1 MSCDPCLTIRGKR
14 TLNSQR
20 PAREGIDFE
29 LKDTE
34 GMPVGLPS
42 LSIPDKRR
50 LDHSSE
56 GSWYSKHRLRQ
67 RGIETAVPGTSSE
80 GLPLQVIAEVGGF
93 V

>member
-14 TLNSQR
+14 TLNSWR
-20 PAREGIDFE
+20 PAQEGIDFE
-29 LKDTE
+29 VKDTE
-34 GMPVGLPS
+34 GMPVGSPS
-42 LSIPDKRR
+42 LLIPDKRR

-67 RGIETAVPGTSSE
+67 RGIETAGLGTSSK
-80 GLPLQVIAEVGGF
+80 GLPVQTIAEVGGF